1 MHRNLRVALSL
12 ISLAFAGCTSNPKA
26 KIDEA
31 ADLAEQR
38 RGQRPAWT
46 EAPEAVPPD
55 WSTAVVLPMDET
67 VALALRNNRTLR
79 ADLEMIGQ
87 ADAELLQA
95 SLMQN
100 PMISFMVMFPD
111 GGGRSMLR
119 GTGIPIQPLQD
130 LWLIPF
136 RKKAATA
143 MLQQAVLRV
152 ADRAI
157 ETAATVKAA
166 YVKLQ
171 YTQRAIALLQ
181 ENMRLAEQSA
191 QLVQSRQ
198 VAGQATQVAYNLAHI
213 RYQRLRSELLTM
225 ESEYRTLQRELL
237 ALVGF
242 AGAPD
247 RWTVQPVHEM
257 QDELR
262 PPRGEDALV
271 ALGAAQRLDLKAAEW
286 STQAAEQRIAL
297 MRAEGLPDLALGF
310 SFERAPAT
318 RAARGPTIPARVGNA
333 TAQALANQVYGVK
346 PMAQAPALAPWQPKI
361 REVKWTLGPMI
372 DLEIPLF
379 DQNQAQ
385 VAKAMHEYN
394 QKLAEYEGR
403 VQDATRDIRAAQVR
417 QQQAVEQVRFYRT
430 EIMPEVQRNL
440 ELAQQAFITGQEGL
454 TVYLQAQDDLIMTRR
469 TILEFLRDY
478 YLSGVELERA
488 VGGRIG
494 TDPAALSPG
503 EGEVPAKPPQTPG
516 TTAASPPADEVS
528 HEHTE

>member
-1 MHRNLRVALSL
+1 MHRNLRVGLSL
-12 ISLAFAGCTSNPKA
+12 IGLAFAGCTSNPKA

-38 RGQRPAWT
+38 LGQRPVWT
-46 EAPEAVPPD
+46 EAPEAVSPD
-55 WSTAVVLPMDET
+55 WSTAVVLPAEQA
-67 VALALRNNRTLR
+67 VALALRNNRPLR

-100 PMISFMVMFPD
+100 PMVSFMVMFPD

-119 GTGIPIQPLQD
+119 GTGLPIQPLQD

-136 RKKAATA
+136 RKQAAAAT
-143 MLQQAVLRV
+143 LQQAVLRV

-157 ETAATVKAA
+157 ETTATVKAA

-171 YTQRAIALLQ
+171 YTQRAIVLLQ
-181 ENMRLAEQSA
+181 ENMRLAEQTA
-191 QLVQSRQ
+191 QIVQSRQ

-225 ESEYRTLQRELL
+225 ESEHRVVQRELL

-247 RWTVQPVHEM
+247 RWTVQPIHEM
-257 QDELR
+257 QDQLVS
-262 PPRGEDALV
+262 PNGEDKLV
-271 ALGAAQRLDLKAAEW
+271 ALGADQRLDLKAAEW
-286 STQAAEQRIAL
+286 NAQAAERRIAL

-318 RAARGPTIPARVGNA
+318 RGARGPTIPARVGNA

-346 PMAQAPALAPWQPKI
+346 PMAQAPAVAPWQPKVH
-361 REVKWTLGPMI
+361 EVKWTLGPMI

-385 VAKAMHEYN
+385 VAKAMYEHN
-394 QKLAEYEGR
+394 QRLAEYEAR
-403 VQDATRDIRAAQVR
+403 VQDATRDIRAARVR
-417 QQQAVEQVRFYRT
+417 QQQACEQLRLYRD

-440 ELAQQAFITGQEGL
+440 ELAQEAFITGQEGL
-454 TVYLQAQDDLIMTRR
+454 TVYLQAQEDLIMTRR
-469 TILEFLRDY
+469 TILEFLRAY
-478 YLSGVELERA
+478 YLSGVDLERA
-488 VGGRIG
+488 VGGHIPPESADTG
-494 TDPAALSPG
+494 TPAA
-503 EGEVPAKPPQTPG
+503 
-516 TTAASPPADEVS
+516 PPADEVP
-528 HEHTE
+528 HEHAE